1 MPAVRTPPSTR
12 ISLAKYYHT
21 QRNASTRARTSFAA
35 QLAPRPRKKLT
46 SAEKAVR
53 RARRAKHSAEL
64 TEALSEVMK
73 AIWGHAEDLSIKF
86 PGHNPQYYFQKIMQQ
101 THTPSSSRKVSPW
114 NAFLSA
120 NSKKVSA
127 ASNPG
132 ANIGGLKGAPLISRE
147 LRETWNAMTHEEKME
162 STRDTRE
169 ELEALRE
176 TKTLAPQ
183 NVAINCFHDCFL
195 SVDLLGV
202 NQISQVHARTG
213 TEVLL
218 VAVRANQ
225 DHFMSPRVF
234 ATSERV
240 GNCFET
246 VFKRS
251 ALDFSFKL
259 EAFMLS
265 GVQGVYENYRCEILT
280 LKHKISDIILTQ
292 LQIIARPNKIWRMNY
307 NNFATEITAKHAIVC
322 EGWPLSTF
330 QSPSSINSRT
340 ELDVLLNAWTTG
352 VTSFRRLE
360 PDEFKKWSD
369 ARFQAAL
376 QASQAQSHTQVP
388 ASRSVVA
395 QIIRTEAAASSVTQN
410 SIAPSS
416 APSAPSTSASCSA
429 SVDTSGISPVTA
441 AQASPTPATSLS
453 QPPSNGIMSVSGLI
467 VAQKKPRKTRL

>member
-120 NSKKVSA
+120 NSKKVSGSSFCCFNTYRCSPLLTDTLIRRVIA

-183 NVAINCFHDCFL
+183 NVAINCFHD
-195 SVDLLGV
+195 
-202 NQISQVHARTG
+202 
-213 TEVLL
+213 
-218 VAVRANQ
+218 VRAN
-225 DHFMSPRVF
+225 F
-234 ATSERV
+234 AIIEEKAR
-240 GNCFET
+240 
-246 VFKRS
+246 
-251 ALDFSFKL
+251 
-259 EAFMLS
+259 
-265 GVQGVYENYRCEILT
+265 
-280 LKHKISDIILTQ
+280 ISL
-292 LQIIARPNKIWRMNY
+292 W
-307 NNFATEITAKHAIVC
+307 
-322 EGWPLSTF
+322 
-330 QSPSSINSRT
+330 
-340 ELDVLLNAWTTG
+340 
-352 VTSFRRLE
+352 
-360 PDEFKKWSD
+360 
-369 ARFQAAL
+369 
-376 QASQAQSHTQVP
+376 
-388 ASRSVVA
+388 
-395 QIIRTEAAASSVTQN
+395 
-410 SIAPSS
+410 
-416 APSAPSTSASCSA
+416 
-429 SVDTSGISPVTA
+429 
-441 AQASPTPATSLS
+441 
-453 QPPSNGIMSVSGLI
+453 
-467 VAQKKPRKTRL
+467 